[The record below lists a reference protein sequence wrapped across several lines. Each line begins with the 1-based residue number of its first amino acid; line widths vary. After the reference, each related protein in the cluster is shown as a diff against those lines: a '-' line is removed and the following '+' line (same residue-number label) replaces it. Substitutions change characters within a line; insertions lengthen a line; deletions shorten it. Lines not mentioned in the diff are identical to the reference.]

1 MTEAIIHP
9 RWVVAQTQPLCEQR
23 ATRHIVRQG
32 GDVFAPLFYDR
43 RNHPTRLFP
52 GYLFVY
58 IQGTASWLQNTMGV
72 LRVLCMGSRACEVPP
87 KIIEGYASLADEHA
101 VVILPGASGGP
112 CFSAGQRVRITEGAF
127 ENQIGIVEGMDA
139 QQRVSV
145 LLSMLGGERRVHC
158 PVALVAAV

>member
-1 MTEAIIHP
+1 MEAAVQHP

-23 ATRHIVRQG
+23 ATRHIERQG

-43 RNHPTRLFP
+43 MGRELRLFP

-58 IQGTASWLQNTMGV
+58 IQGTAAWLQNTMGV
-72 LRVLCMGSRACEVPP
+72 LRVLAMGSKACEVPAKLVDSYALLADDQGVVCLP
-87 KIIEGYASLADEHA
+87 KEHYEKGQEVRIIEG
-101 VVILPGASGGP
+101 P
-112 CFSAGQRVRITEGAF
+112 F
-127 ENQIGIVEGMDA
+127 ENKVGVVEGMDA

-145 LLSMLGGERRVHC
+145 LLSILGRESRVQC